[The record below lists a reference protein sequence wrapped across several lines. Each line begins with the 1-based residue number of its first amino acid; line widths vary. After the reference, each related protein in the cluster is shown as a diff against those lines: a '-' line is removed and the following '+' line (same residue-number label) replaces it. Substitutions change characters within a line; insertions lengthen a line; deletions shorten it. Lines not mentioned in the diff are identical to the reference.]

1 MKRGDDDL
9 DEIAPKRQRGDNKYN
24 LYEFDDDDNVNEN
37 DDNNENNDNNKNNDN
52 NDSEERNE
60 DEADEGSDE
69 PQIRFDSS
77 RSVMR

>member
-24 LYEFDDDDNVNEN
+24 LYEFDDDDN
-37 DDNNENNDNNKNNDN
+37 NENNDDD
-52 NDSEERNE
+52 DSEERNE